1 MFCKKCGAEVPE
13 GSAFC
18 VKCGAPVMNVQKQA
32 AEQPGQKEQGMQSQ
46 PQQNA
51 WNQQQSQPQQ
61 NQWNQPQPNQWN
73 QPQGQPQQNQWNQPQ
88 PNQWNQPQGQP
99 QWGQPNMMPQQNG
112 AANYFSTF
120 FSTFFGILKKPVE
133 NGKKLVKDGGYPLAC
148 GFIILEAVITAF
160 VYLIVSAKIVSA
172 AGSAINSMFGDL
184 GELFEYG
191 VRPNYAGIFF
201 GMFFLTLLFTVILAV
216 ILFLANRIIK
226 NDISFMT
233 ALSLAALKS
242 FACSITG
249 VIAIVLSL
257 INPVLGL
264 FALAAGLLWGVV
276 LIVTDHPVM
285 DPSNTEKMPLTIFV
299 SLLITYF
306 IDAFIS
312 MAILASK
319 FN

>member
-32 AEQPGQKEQGMQSQ
+32 AEQPKQSDQMQSQ

-51 WNQQQSQPQQ
+51 
-61 NQWNQPQPNQWN
+61 WN

-112 AANYFSTF
+112 AANYFSTL

-160 VYLIVSAKIVSA
+160 VYLIVSAKMVSA
-172 AGSAINSMFGDL
+172 ASSAMSSMFGDL
-184 GELFEYG
+184 GELFGYG

-264 FALAAGLLWGVV
+264 CALAAGLLWGVV

-312 MAILASK
+312 MAVVASK

>member
-51 WNQQQSQPQQ
+51 WNQQQ
-61 NQWNQPQPNQWN
+61 
-73 QPQGQPQQNQWNQPQ
+73 NQPQ

-112 AANYFSTF
+112 AANYFSTL

-191 VRPNYAGIFF
+191 VHPNYAGIFF

-312 MAILASK
+312 MAIVASK

>member
-32 AEQPGQKEQGMQSQ
+32 AEQPKQSDEQMQSQ

-51 WNQQQSQPQQ
+51 WNQQQS
-61 NQWNQPQPNQWN
+61 
-73 QPQGQPQQNQWNQPQ
+73 QPQQNQWNQPQ

-312 MAILASK
+312 MAIVASK